1 MLLFQSGD
9 WLQRCRRIVDGFARE
24 AIAHIDEPARQAGGI
39 WAEDRHGVQRFFGCT
54 TLAIGAVRVAPGTMQ
69 QADAVAN
76 LAALAKRDAKQS
88 RTGIAW
94 RDAPAPAQAAPALSY
109 TGAHR

>member
-1 MLLFQSGD
+1 
-9 WLQRCRRIVDGFARE
+9 
-24 AIAHIDEPARQAGGI
+24 
-39 WAEDRHGVQRFFGCT
+39 
-54 TLAIGAVRVAPGTMQ
+54 MQ